1 MKAIEALKNVF
12 VGSIMGIFLAMP
24 GASGATMAVVFGI
37 YERLIRDVS
46 HLTKYLIKDLLF
58 LLTIGV
64 GGVIGVL
71 ICAKGL
77 DFLIDN
83 YTAPLMFFF
92 AFLIAVQIPDIKKQ
106 GDDGERMTSVNY
118 LALIVGF
125 VIMLAFLAMGGIMEQ
140 AEEGGAIVMFLA
152 GIVYALCALLPGISG
167 STILLAMGLL
177 GVVLD
182 SLSNIHIIDILP
194 LAAGAVVS
202 VILFS
207 KLINKCLT
215 DHRRSTYCFILGLTA
230 GSVVTVLVEA
240 LQYDLSDCM
249 VHCVVA
255 SVLGLI
261 LGYVIHL
268 FSSRFAPTEDVQ
280 ESD

>member
-24 GASGATMAVVFGI
+24 GASGATIAVVFGV

-46 HLTKYLIKDLLF
+46 HLTKYLIKDILF
-58 LLTIGV
+58 LLTVGV

-71 ICAKGL
+71 VCAKGL

-92 AFLIAVQIPDIKKQ
+92 AALIAVQIPDIYKQ
-106 GDDGERMTSVNY
+106 GDDGEKMTPVNY
-118 LALIVGF
+118 AALIVGF
-125 VIMLAFLAMGGIMEQ
+125 AIMIIIMLMGGFMEQ
-140 AEEGGAIVMFLA
+140 AQEGGFIVLFIA
-152 GIVYALCALLPGISG
+152 GIIYALCALLPGISG

-177 GVVLD
+177 APVLD
-182 SLSNIHIIDILP
+182 SLSNIHLVDILP
-194 LAAGAVVS
+194 LAIGAVIS
-202 VILFS
+202 VLLFS
-207 KLINKCLT
+207 KLINRSLK

-230 GSVVTVLVEA
+230 GSVVTVFLEA
-240 LQYDLSDCM
+240 IQYDLSECM
-249 VHCVVA
+249 VYCIVA
-255 SVLGLI
+255 IAIGLAV
-261 LGYVIHL
+261 GYLIHL
-268 FSSRFAPTEDVQ
+268 FSSRFTPSEDVQ